1 MAVAFGARNRAGLLF
16 RRTYS
21 ASSNSILPPT
31 FNTGT
36 QHVAYASIESEP
48 EEAMKTFLLASTAL
62 LVATAAFAQSVPEKT
77 GVNSALGVAPK
88 TQDFVTIAAQ
98 SDMLEIE
105 SSRLALQ
112 KADNNK
118 TKQFAEKMIKDHTE
132 TSAELKSL
140 VSSGKV
146 QADAPSSLDKAHQE
160 KLDKLTKLDGK
171 DFTKEYDDM
180 QVSAH
185 KDAVSLFERY
195 GKDGDNADLKAF
207 AGKTLPHLQEHLKMA
222 QELGK

>member
-1 MAVAFGARNRAGLLF
+1 
-16 RRTYS
+16 
-21 ASSNSILPPT
+21 
-31 FNTGT
+31 
-36 QHVAYASIESEP
+36 
-48 EEAMKTFLLASTAL
+48 MKTFLLASTAL

-195 GKDGDNADLKAF
+195 GKEGDNADLKAF